1 MQQSEIKSL
10 YDFDVVVVGAGFF
23 GLTLA
28 YEISTKSDSSV
39 VVLDKRDH
47 LGGNAYSYTDSST
60 NIEIHK
66 YGSHLFHTSN
76 KRVWD
81 FVNQFSSFNSY
92 THFVKT
98 LHDNKVF
105 SMPINLHTISQFVDH
120 YMDPIAAREWI
131 ELQRGND
138 IDSPKNLEEQAV
150 KLIGKSLYEA
160 FIKGYTKKQW
170 ATNPVDLPP
179 EIISRLPI
187 RYNFNDRYF
196 SDLYE
201 GLPTLGYG
209 QLFNNMKNAGNF
221 EVRLGCDFDPNKYE
235 ISKFNTL
242 VYTGPVDRFFNYKH
256 GVLGWRTLDFEEE
269 RLSIK
274 DFQGTSVMNFA
285 DENVPYTRI
294 HEFKHLHPER
304 EQSETSTIIFKEFSR
319 SAGKGDEPY
328 YPINSENDRKLLM
341 LYRDEIEGLENVI
354 FGGRLGRYQYLDMH
368 MAIASA
374 LNQADDLLSRNNFNS

>member
-1 MQQSEIKSL
+1 MKPPEVEYL
-10 YDFDVVVVGAGFF
+10 YDFDVVVVGAGFY
-23 GLTLA
+23 GLTMA
-28 YEISTKSDSSV
+28 HEISTRTNCSV
-39 VVLDKRDH
+39 IVLDKRDH
-47 LGGNAYSYTDSST
+47 LGGNAYSYTDPTT
-60 NIEIHK
+60 NIEVHK

-92 THFVKT
+92 THCVKT

-105 SMPINLHTISQFVDH
+105 SMPINLHTISQFLDC
-120 YMDPIAAREWI
+120 YMDPIAANEWI
-131 ELQRGND
+131 EAQRGNVVE
-138 IDSPKNLEEQAV
+138 SPKNLEEQAI
-150 KLIGKSLYEA
+150 KLIGKPLYEA

-170 ATNPVDLPP
+170 ATDPIYLPP

-187 RYNFNDRYF
+187 RYNFTDRYF
-196 SDLYE
+196 SDIYE

-209 QLFNNMKNAGNF
+209 QLFNNMKNSGNF
-221 EVRLGCDFDPNKYE
+221 EVCLGFDFNPNEYE
-235 ISKFNTL
+235 IPKFKTL
-242 VYTGPVDRFFNYKH
+242 VYTGPVDRFFDYKH

-269 RLSIK
+269 RLPIN

-285 DENVPYTRI
+285 DETVPYTRI

-304 EQSETSTIIFKEFSR
+304 EQSKTSTIIFKEFSR
-319 SAGKGDEPY
+319 SAGKSDEPY
-328 YPINSENDRKLLM
+328 YPINSESDRELLQ
-341 LYRDEIEGLENVI
+341 LYRKEMVQHENVI

-374 LNQADDLLSRNNFNS
+374 LTQTDDFLSKILNS